1 MDYSTDSQCG
11 KSHLLAPLSEKNL
24 EHQEREV
31 SMTKVALNTLGCKL
45 NQAETELL
53 ARELVKAGYELVS
66 HVSQADIYILN
77 TCTVTH
83 TADRKARHR
92 LRHAYRRNPAAL
104 VVATGCYARR
114 AHQEISRIE
123 GVALVSGNNEKK
135 HLLRLIT
142 EAYHREHLSS
152 TDGETSTPT
161 PPALRT
167 RTFVKVQDGCNTP
180 CSYCIVPLVRGRE
193 TSLPASEIINEVGDR
208 VAEGYQEVVLTGT
221 KIGTYHDNG
230 TDLKGLLERILAET
244 DVKRLRLSSLQPK
257 EISPRLLGLWTDD
270 RLCPHFHLS
279 LQSGSNSVLARMRRR
294 YDTEEYGQAVSLIR
308 RNVSDA
314 AITTDIIVGFPGETD
329 DDFEESYRFCQRME
343 FARIHVF
350 PFSARSG
357 TEAAPMPGQ
366 IDSRMKKKRSDSML
380 ALAEESARSFRQRFS
395 GRTMTVL
402 WEQRTGDYIWSGV
415 TGNYIRVFTESKED
429 LNNRL
434 MPVKLA

>member
-1 MDYSTDSQCG
+1 
-11 KSHLLAPLSEKNL
+11 
-24 EHQEREV
+24 
-31 SMTKVALNTLGCKL
+31 LGCKL

-53 ARELVKAGYELVS
+53 ARELIQAGYELVTNVS
-66 HVSQADIYILN
+66 HADIYILN

-92 LRHAYRRNPAAL
+92 LRQARRRNPGAL

-114 AHQEISRIE
+114 AHRELTRIE
-123 GVALVSGNNEKK
+123 GVDLVSGNNENK

-142 EAYHREHLSS
+142 EAYHQEHPFHP
-152 TDGETSTPT
+152 DRGTSTP
-161 PPALRT
+161 PHLVLRT
-167 RTFVKVQDGCNTP
+167 RTFVKVQDGCDTP

-193 TSLPASEIINEVGDR
+193 TSLPASEIISEVGNR

-230 TDLKGLLERILAET
+230 IDLKALLERILAET
-244 DVKRLRLSSLQPK
+244 NVPRLRLSSLQPH
-257 EISPRLLGLWTDD
+257 EISPGLLSLWADE
-270 RLCPHFHLS
+270 RLCTHFHLS
-279 LQSGSNSVLARMRRR
+279 LQSGSDSVLARMKRR
-294 YDTEEYGQAVSLIR
+294 YDTTEYEQTVSLIR
-308 RNVSDA
+308 RNVPDA
-314 AITTDIIVGFPGETD
+314 AITTDIIVGFPGETND
-329 DDFEESYRFCQRME
+329 EFEESYRFCQRME

-350 PFSARSG
+350 PFSTRSG
-357 TEAAPMPGQ
+357 TRAAQMSGQ
-366 IDSRMKKKRSDSML
+366 VDSRTKRERSDSML
-380 ALAEESARSFRQRFS
+380 TLAEESIRNFRQRFS

-402 WEQRTGDYIWSGV
+402 WEQRTGEYIWSGV

>member
-1 MDYSTDSQCG
+1 
-11 KSHLLAPLSEKNL
+11 
-24 EHQEREV
+24 
-31 SMTKVALNTLGCKL
+31 MTKVALDTLGCKL

-53 ARELVKAGYELVS
+53 ARGLVEAGYELVTDIS
-66 HVSQADIYILN
+66 KADIYILN

-92 LRHAYRRNPAAL
+92 LRQAHRRNPTAL

-114 AHQEISRIE
+114 AHQELTRIE
-123 GVALVSGNNEKK
+123 GVDLVTGNNEKK

-142 EAYHREHLSS
+142 DVHHQKN
-152 TDGETSTPT
+152 TSPPDRGTRT
-161 PPALRT
+161 PPSPVLRT

-208 VAEGYQEVVLTGT
+208 VAEGYQEVVLTGI
-221 KIGTYHDNG
+221 KIGTYRNNG
-230 TDLKGLLERILAET
+230 IDLKGLLERILAET
-244 DVKRLRLSSLQPK
+244 DVNRLRLSSLQPK
-257 EISPRLLGLWTDD
+257 EISPALLNLWDDD

-279 LQSGSNSVLARMRRR
+279 LQSGSDSVLARMKRR
-294 YDTEEYGQAVSLIR
+294 YDTTEYEQTAFLIR
-308 RNVSDA
+308 RSVPDA

-329 DDFEESYRFCQRME
+329 DDFEKTYRFCQRME

-350 PFSARSG
+350 PFSVRSG
-357 TEAAPMPGQ
+357 TIAAQMPGQ
-366 IDSRMKKKRSDSML
+366 IDSRTKRERSDRMIT
-380 ALAEESARSFRQRFS
+380 LAEESARNFRQRFS
-395 GRTMTVL
+395 GRMMTVL
-402 WEQRTGDYIWSGV
+402 WEQRTGDYLWSGI

-434 MPVKLA
+434 MPVKLT